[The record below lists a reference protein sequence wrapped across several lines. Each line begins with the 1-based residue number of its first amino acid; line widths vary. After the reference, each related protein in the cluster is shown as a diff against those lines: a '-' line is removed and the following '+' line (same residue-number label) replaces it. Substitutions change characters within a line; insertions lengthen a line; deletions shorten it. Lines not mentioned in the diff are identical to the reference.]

1 MDLINKTIIVYVSIL
16 NEAIYLSGTNL
27 CIAYPIFRMGLI
39 KTSSFSYVLRS
50 ILTVHFDQFDQG
62 GRSSQFDQ
70 SGRSSLPFLLSWT
83 LLETFLSRFN
93 LQAHTDAAAGEQG
106 AASGL
111 GGTSECSR
119 VDHEQISTACY
130 KVRKST
136 LNDQKL
142 ILEDKVIFSR
152 LVNAPNPDFTNINQ
166 LKIQVYWTFF

>member
-1 MDLINKTIIVYVSIL
+1 MYFGQFKLCIL
-16 NEAIYLSGTNL
+16 TNL
-27 CIAYPIFRMGLI
+27 TRVEEVPN
-39 KTSSFSYVLRS
+39 
-50 ILTVHFDQFDQG
+50 LTKVEEVPCL
-62 GRSSQFDQ
+62 SC
-70 SGRSSLPFLLSWT
+70 FLELF
-83 LLETFLSRFN
+83 LETFLSRFN

-142 ILEDKVIFSR
+142 ILEDKVVFSR